1 MRTVENCVVI
11 ITGASR
17 GIGAAIARLFDREGA
32 RLILCARNEDDLNK
46 LADSL
51 TQERDRIIT
60 VAADVGTKDGMHKL
74 ISTAH
79 EKFFHIDIVINNAG
93 VGFGGEIHEMS
104 DDEYDTMINI
114 NVRSIFYSFREALP
128 KMIEKQSGQF
138 INISSGAARIGAPGY
153 AIYAATKAAV
163 NVLSESVAG
172 EVRQHGIKVN
182 VLSPGST
189 DTSFG
194 GREPGQSDK
203 QRLSP
208 DDVAEAV
215 LFLAHQDA
223 NTWTS
228 HADLRPLI
236 TKKQ

>member
-1 MRTVENCVVI
+1 MRSVEDCVVVV
-11 ITGASR
+11 TGASR

-32 RLILCARNEDDLNK
+32 RLVLCARSEDDLR
-46 LADSL
+46 ATAESL
-51 TQERDRIIT
+51 TQASDRIVT
-60 VAADVGTKDGMHKL
+60 VAADVGTKDGMHKV

-79 EKFFHIDIVINNAG
+79 EKFYHIDIVINNAG
-93 VGFGGEIHEMS
+93 VGFGNNIQDMT
-104 DDEYDTMINI
+104 DDEYDTMMNT
-114 NVRSIFYSFREALP
+114 NVKSIFYSFREAIP
-128 KMIEKQSGQF
+128 KMIEKKSGQF

-153 AIYAATKAAV
+153 SVYAATKAAV

-172 EVRQHGIKVN
+172 EVRQHGIKIN

-189 DTSFG
+189 DTHFG
-194 GREPGQSDK
+194 GREPGQGDK

-208 DDVAEAV
+208 EDVAEAV

-236 TKKQ
+236 TRKQ